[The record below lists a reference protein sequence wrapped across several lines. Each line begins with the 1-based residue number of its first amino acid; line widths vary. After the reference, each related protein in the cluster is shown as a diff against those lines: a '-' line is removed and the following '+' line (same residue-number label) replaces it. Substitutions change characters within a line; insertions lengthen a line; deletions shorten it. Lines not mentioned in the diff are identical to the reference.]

1 MNFGALDR
9 FLFSTTDG
17 DLKCKPRDLDHG
29 DHDQLGSTELAW
41 GWRTGLQKTT
51 RVVNLVDF
59 EGGVECPWTTATAV
73 SCFTNQPTNQRMD
86 FGMILDTYPLDST
99 WFHLNIING
108 QKPTSTDA
116 DFDHLSYARWER
128 QACTLQASRIWSL
141 EETIYKKKHT
151 LQNSWTWAA
160 ILNHK
165 KPTKKPCSGWL
176 IAMFQHLSSP

>member
-1 MNFGALDR
+1 MDR

-41 GWRTGLQKTT
+41 RVKNWASKNNKGCELGRFWRWS
-51 RVVNLVDF
+51 RMPVDHGYCCELF
-59 EGGVECPWTTATAV
+59 YQP
-73 SCFTNQPTNQRMD
+73 TNQPTNGYV
-86 FGMILDTYPLDST
+86 GMILDTYPLDST

-141 EETIYKKKHT
+141 EETIYKKKNT

-165 KPTKKPCSGWL
+165 KPTKNRVLVGW
-176 IAMFQHLSSP
+176 